1 MEFSVKS
8 GNAEKQRTGCVVVA
22 VFEKRRLSPAAERLD
37 AASQGMLGSLIRRG
51 DLNGKLGQSLLLHNV
66 PGTLADR
73 VLVMGCGRERDMGDG
88 PYFKVIGQAMTALQG
103 TGSTDAVS
111 YLTDVPL
118 KGRDTYWKV
127 RQAVV
132 RSREALYRFDRLK
145 SDKADRRR
153 PLKRLT
159 LSVSGRKELAD
170 GERAVEHGM
179 ALANGIDLAK
189 ELANLPANICT
200 PGYLAGQAGELAK
213 PYPVLKVQVLEQ
225 KDMEALGMGALLAV
239 ARGSQ
244 EPPKFIILEY
254 RGTNEEGP
262 VALVGK
268 GVTFDSGGISIKPA
282 QYMDEMKYDMSGAAT
297 VLGVMRTVAELAL
310 PIDLV
315 GLIPTT
321 ENLPS
326 GSATKPGDVVTS
338 LSGQTIEVLNT
349 DAEGRL
355 ILCDALSYAERYK
368 PCAVIDIATL
378 TGACVIALGQHAS
391 GLFSSQASLANELLS
406 AGRYTGD
413 RAWELP
419 LWEDYQEQ
427 LKSNFADVANIGG
440 REAGAITAA
449 SFLARFTKKYHWAHL
464 DIAGTAWKT
473 GKDKGATGRPVALLV
488 QFLLQRAAP

>member
-1 MEFSVKS
+1 MEFNVKS

-22 VFEKRRLSPAAERLD
+22 VFEKRRLSPPAERLD
-37 AASQGMLGSLIRRG
+37 AASKGMLGGLIRRG
-51 DLNGKLGQSLLLHNV
+51 DLDGNLGQSLLLHNV

-88 PYFKVIGQAMTALQG
+88 PYFKVIGQAMTALQA
-103 TGSTDAVS
+103 TGSSDAVS
-111 YLTDVPL
+111 YLTDVPV

-145 SDKADRRR
+145 SDKTDRRR

-159 LSVSGRKELAD
+159 LSVPGRKELAD

-189 ELANLPANICT
+189 DLANLPANICT
-200 PGYLAGQAGELAK
+200 PGYLAEQAGELAK
-213 PYPVLKVQVLEQ
+213 EYPVLKVQVLEQ

-254 RGTNEEGP
+254 QGANGERP

-297 VLGVMRTVAELAL
+297 VLGVMRAVAELAL

-326 GSATKPGDVVTS
+326 GTATRPGDVVTS
-338 LSGQTIEVLNT
+338 FSGQTIEGPQHGCRGSSHPVRR
-349 DAEGRL
+349 AELRGALQSRRGHRHRHPDGRL
-355 ILCDALSYAERYK
+355 RHRTRSARQRTVQQPGEPRQRAAQRRALHRR
-368 PCAVIDIATL
+368 PGL
-378 TGACVIALGQHAS
+378 GAAPV
-391 GLFSSQASLANELLS
+391 
-406 AGRYTGD
+406 GRIPG
-413 RAWELP
+413 AA
-419 LWEDYQEQ
+419 QEQ
-427 LKSNFADVANIGG
+427 LCRHGQHWRPRGG
-440 REAGAITAA
+440 SHHGGELSGAVHQEVP
-449 SFLARFTKKYHWAHL
+449 L
-464 DIAGTAWKT
+464 
-473 GKDKGATGRPVALLV
+473 GAPGHRRHGLEDG
-488 QFLLQRAAP
+488 